1 VVADF
6 PSSGFYCRQSTHCGK
21 GMAFGINPGN
31 ADKMTQFLTAAK
43 AQNGTAANGTAN
55 GLNASNS
62 TSGGNAAGG
71 QNGLPPSSAIA
82 SPSATPLTNLVPGNG
97 QSDAGGA
104 GSDGG
109 SAGGSGSG
117 SGASSDAQDAC
128 TCNCL
133 CDLGQPG
140 MGGLVG
146 SIPLPSTGAMGSK
159 RNVRF

>member
-1 VVADF
+1 
-6 PSSGFYCRQSTHCGK
+6 
-21 GMAFGINPGN
+21 MAFGINPGS
-31 ADKMTQFLTAAK
+31 ADKMTQFLSAAK
-43 AQNGTAANGTAN
+43 AQNSTAANGTAN

-82 SPSATPLTNLVPGNG
+82 SPTATPLTNLVPGNG

-104 GSDGG
+104 GSGGAGSGGAGSGG
-109 SAGGSGSG
+109 SSDGGSGSG
-117 SGASSDAQDAC
+117 SGANSDAQDAC